1 MISRKSDGSTTRI
14 GFLLLDNFSLIA
26 FTSAVEPLR
35 MANQLRGEALYSWAT
50 ITESGQPIRCSN
62 GISITPD
69 YSVTK
74 LENANAFDAIIVCG
88 GLHIH
93 RLECDASITWLKA
106 LAKQQVTLGAVCTG
120 SHVLARA
127 GLLDG
132 YRFTIHWENIA
143 SAREEFP
150 HLIVSPELFEIDRD
164 RYTCAGGTAPIDMM
178 LHEVQVQHGAELAT
192 AISEQ
197 FMCERI
203 RDQHDRQRVPLTQR
217 IGTSQPKLAEAVSLM
232 EANIEEPM
240 TLDELSHH
248 VDLSRR
254 QLERLFQRYL
264 NCVPTRY
271 YLELR
276 LERARQLLLQT
287 SKPIVDIALA
297 CGFVSAPHFSKC
309 YRDTFSVPPRDERR
323 RAAGLLDDVAVESK
337 SSSAASANDSA
348 AAKKNGAQTAKSD
361 DAGGDDAD
369 QKTTAKTGRTRK
381 AGSRLAVGS
390 GSRVSPLRRTT
401 HPSVANSN
409 VQSNAPVASDL

>member
-1 MISRKSDGSTTRI
+1 M
-14 GFLLLDNFSLIA
+14 IA
-26 FTSAVEPLR
+26 FSSAIEPLR
-35 MANQLRGEALYSWAT
+35 MANQLSGEALYSWAT
-50 ITESGQPIRCSN
+50 VSETGDNVVCSN
-62 GISITPD
+62 GINFTTD
-69 YSVTK
+69 FSVAALEK
-74 LENANAFDAIIVCG
+74 LDAFDAVFVCG
-88 GLHIH
+88 GIH
-93 RLECDASITWLKA
+93 VHHVACDAAIQWLRG
-106 LAKQQVTLGAVCTG
+106 LAKSGKVLGALCTG
-120 SHVLARA
+120 SQILARA

-150 HLIVSPELFEIDRD
+150 HLVVSPELFEIDRD

-178 LHEVQVQHGAELAT
+178 LHEIREQHGIELAT
-192 AISEQ
+192 SISEQ

-203 RDQHDRQRVPLTQR
+203 RDKNDRQRVPLTQR

-248 VDLSRR
+248 VGLSRR

-264 NCVPTRY
+264 HCVPTRY

-323 RAAGLLDDVAVESK
+323 RAAGLLDQREATASK
-337 SSSAASANDSA
+337 KSKKSAGSSTDTTTATSIDEAKQAASDESRNGRARRSA
-348 AAKKNGAQTAKSD
+348 
-361 DAGGDDAD
+361 
-369 QKTTAKTGRTRK
+369 
-381 AGSRLAVGS
+381 

-401 HPSVANSN
+401 HPSVAQSK
-409 VQSNAPVASDL
+409 VQANKLVDAEQRS